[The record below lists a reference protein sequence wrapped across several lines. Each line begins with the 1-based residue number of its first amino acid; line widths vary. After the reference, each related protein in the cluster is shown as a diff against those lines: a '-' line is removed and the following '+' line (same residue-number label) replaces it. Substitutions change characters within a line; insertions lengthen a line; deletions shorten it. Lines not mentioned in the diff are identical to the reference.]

1 MRGPFGEEGVVE
13 KVGGLSV
20 GLVAVPAEFSFSS
33 CKSLGRDLIS
43 LLDVTRCTCCL
54 GLFLQNSSVTVTL
67 ATTTAK
73 IKSTTNTTARTT
85 SSPVVAAGVVTRSA
99 REDK

>member
-1 MRGPFGEEGVVE
+1 MRGPFDEEVVE
-13 KVGGLSV
+13 RVGGSSV
-20 GLVAVPAEFSFSS
+20 GLVTVPAEFSFSS

-54 GLFLQNSSVTVTL
+54 GLFLQNSSDSVTL
-67 ATTTAK
+67 ATTTPTMKRAM
-73 IKSTTNTTARTT
+73 NTTARTT

-99 REDK
+99 REDM